1 MITIINTP
9 SSMYEGM
16 TIADAASQM
25 VLEANNV
32 IHEFEMDV
40 LLSEHAYL
48 YENACE
54 VEYFVE
60 NKITD
65 AGKNLVAK
73 AHAAIEKVRKIIADL
88 WNKLVDWVT
97 TKVTEI
103 KKKFLAAGVKEK
115 SLRAVVAD
123 KDNDAV
129 TKVVEAVEKSDNNW
143 IFGISEDAFT
153 TDGYISDII
162 DADKVYAVG
171 EYFKKEQDAA
181 TEVRDFRIIFETAVS
196 YVYADAKIINQIKK
210 AQKAADA
217 ELLKMKKEFA
227 QAFTKKEDPE
237 AHSELMTAVKA
248 CLNNNTAVT
257 RDKVKLYTTLTSES
271 IKIVSM
277 VSKIPAVR
285 KAEQAKL
292 RTSQSVFK
300 GKVPKEYRED

>member
-16 TIADAASQM
+16 SMADAASQM

-65 AGKNLVAK
+65 AGKGLLEK
-73 AHAAIEKVRKIIADL
+73 AHAAIDKVRQIIKEL
-88 WNKLVDWVT
+88 WGRLVDWVT

-103 KKKFLAAGVKEK
+103 KKKFVAAGIKEK
-115 SLRAVVAD
+115 AVREVAAN

-129 TKVVEAVEKSDNNW
+129 AKVIEAVEKSANKW

-153 TDGYISDII
+153 AEGYISDFV
-162 DADKVYAVG
+162 DADNAYAAG
-171 EYFKKEQDAA
+171 EFFKKEQEGAS
-181 TEVRDFRIIFETAVS
+181 ENIDFRDLFETAIS
-196 YVYADAKIINQIKK
+196 YVYADAKIISQIKK
-210 AQKAADA
+210 AQKAADD
-217 ELLKMKKEFA
+217 ELIKMKKEFTKV
-227 QAFTKKEDPE
+227 FTKKDDKD
-237 AHSELMTAVKA
+237 AHADVMAAVKT
-248 CLNNNTAVT
+248 CLNSNTNVT
-257 RDKVKLYTTLTSES
+257 RDKVKLYTMLTSES
-271 IKIVSM
+271 LKIVSM
-277 VSKIPAVR
+277 VAKIPAVR
-285 KAEQAKL
+285 KAEEAKK
-292 RTSQSVFK
+292 RTSQSVFH
-300 GKVPKEYRED
+300 GKVPKEFRED